1 MMLGGMLNT
10 ATLPDLLDPAREL
23 VLARRIEAGL
33 VAAHALA
40 HPWRT
45 DASRAELRRIRREGR
60 QAWHEFLAANLRLA
74 SLLARG
80 AARRSGVE
88 LDDLMQEAAWAVGH
102 ALQRFDL
109 RRGSKFSTYAFP
121 IISRHLVRIS
131 SSQDGQLGLPP
142 SRAVTLR
149 RAQGLAQ
156 ELAQE
161 LARTPRL
168 AELSEALGRDPEWTA
183 RLMGHQVPGSLDEG
197 AQLPADP
204 RSAYERREE
213 GLLHERLRAEIDRLP
228 GDQREV
234 IRLRFGLVDGRRHA
248 YRDIAARQEL
258 SSSSIR
264 RIEQRGLDVLRSRH
278 LAAIP
283 A

>member
-1 MMLGGMLNT
+1 MLGDMLNT

-45 DASRAELRRIRREGR
+45 DASRAELRRIRQEGSE
-60 QAWHEFLAANLRLA
+60 AWHEFLAANLRLA
-74 SLLARG
+74 AMLARG

-88 LDDLMQEAAWAVGH
+88 FDDLVQEAAWALGH

-109 RRGSKFSTYAFP
+109 GRGSKFSTYAFP

-142 SRAVTLR
+142 SRAVVLR

-156 ELAQE
+156 ELTQE
-161 LARTPRL
+161 LARRPQL
-168 AELSEALGRDPEWTA
+168 AEISEALGRDPEWTA
-183 RLMGHQVPGSLDEG
+183 RLMGHQAPESLDDFL
-197 AQLPADP
+197 QLPADP
-204 RSAYERREE
+204 RSSHEHREE
-213 GLLHERLRAEIDRLP
+213 RLLHERLRAEIDRLP

-234 IRLRFGLVDGRRHA
+234 IRLRFGLVDGRRHG

-258 SSSSIR
+258 SCSSIR
-264 RIEQRGLDVLRSRH
+264 RIEQRGLAVLRSRH
-278 LAAIP
+278 LAGGLA